1 MIYKSDVVAA
11 MTESRFDDPMES
23 PHVVEHMHGLI
34 TAFFQG
40 AEQQD
45 VATAMLGALMLRRV
59 SDAFLAAVHAADAR
73 N

>member
-1 MIYKSDVVAA
+1 MIYKSDVLNAMQSNPFDGVAEQLDA
-11 MTESRFDDPMES
+11 
-23 PHVVEHMHGLI
+23 VEHMTGLI
-34 TAFFQG
+34 NAFFQG

-59 SDAFLAAVHAADAR
+59 SDAFLAAIQAADVR